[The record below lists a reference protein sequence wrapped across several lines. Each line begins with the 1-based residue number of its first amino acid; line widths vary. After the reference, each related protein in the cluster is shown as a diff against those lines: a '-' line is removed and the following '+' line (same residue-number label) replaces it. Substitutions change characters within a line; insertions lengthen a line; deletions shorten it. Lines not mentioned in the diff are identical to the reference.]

1 MSTTICCLLYGNYT
15 KLADRCLRPI
25 SELYNN
31 GVEVRLGCNETSQET
46 DELISQLFPASD
58 RLIIRR
64 HNPQIYKYPV
74 MRELFNARPITTDKV
89 MWFDDDS
96 YIKDTNPIG
105 WLNSTQEFM
114 NNNKADMIGSLYYMP
129 VLHKQQQW
137 RRLHCSWFKPELH
150 RSKACFATG
159 GWWTLKSEV
168 ITKYD
173 WPHPMLK
180 HRGGDV
186 LLGELMHHA
195 GLKLVKYNTGV
206 GINSDSEGKESQ
218 SKRRGYDEP
227 PIGA

>member
-1 MSTTICCLLYGNYT
+1 MSTTICCLLYGDYA

-31 GVEVRLGCNETSQET
+31 GVEVRLGCNE
-46 DELISQLFPASD
+46 ISQDTEDLINKLLPPSE
-58 RLIIRR
+58 RLTVIK
-64 HNPQIYKYPV
+64 HNPQVYKYPI
-74 MRELFNARPITTDKV
+74 MRELFNVKPITTDKV

-96 YIKDTNPIG
+96 FIKDT
-105 WLNSTQEFM
+105 
-114 NNNKADMIGSLYYMP
+114 KANMIGSLYYMP
-129 VLHKQQQW
+129 VSHKQQQW

-150 RSKACFATG
+150 KSKACFATG
-159 GWWTLKSEV
+159 GWWTIKSEV

-186 LLGELMHHA
+186 LLGELMSHA
-195 GLKLVKYNTGV
+195 GLKLVRYNTGI

-227 PIGA
+227 PI